1 MGNPFNVHVSFQPVM
16 ETKMKKSTVV
26 MELPADQEIEAVE
39 ESRTANPSLIK
50 KTIRY
55 RNGLVATLYQDFH
68 ESVFSVQLESVNP
81 LWVSRNQILK
91 MA

>member
-1 MGNPFNVHVSFQPVM
+1 MDDPFDVHAAFQPVM